1 MLAFDFFKCLIY
13 IFFASELWRKET
25 QMTQTLSSHKE
36 ELAKAD
42 QALRS
47 MAGRPILNGRDS
59 VRKVLE
65 LFLERGG
72 PNADIAKAYYGLVI
86 ENFSC
91 DKTIYTAVEVSSFFC
106 FVYVYLFL

>member
-1 MLAFDFFKCLIY
+1 
-13 IFFASELWRKET
+13 
-25 QMTQTLSSHKE
+25 MTQTLSSHKE

-91 DKTIYTAVEVSSFFC
+91 DKTIYTAVEVSSFSFC
-106 FVYVYLFL
+106 LRVFVFINNVTCR